1 MREQMIGG
9 AALAVCFS
17 CAVAADRLPELDK
30 VVASERAFAARAQQV
45 NARQAFVEY
54 FAADA
59 ILFAPYPVRA
69 FPQLREGPDWEVN
82 IQWRPVAAGISG
94 AGDMGYTTGPSEYRR
109 APSEPPVGYGHY
121 TSVWQRQTDG
131 RYLVQI
137 DVGIKHPAPTLPL
150 ADWGRPPE
158 PPTALPA
165 LGATE
170 QASVLAALRELDA
183 RIGAMQG
190 SDATLADV
198 FADDVRLHR
207 GGRLPVSGRAQALV
221 DLAVHK
227 ESLNWVPEG
236 VAVAESGDLGYAYGR
251 GRSTSASPAD
261 ASEIAY
267 LNIWQRRGGN
277 WRLIVHVSNAVRTT
291 EGAGPAKPSE

>member
-1 MREQMIGG
+1 MLEQLMGG
-9 AALAVCFS
+9 AVLVACVS
-17 CAVAADRLPELDK
+17 CAVAAGRMPELDE

-69 FPQLREGPDWEVN
+69 FPQLREGPDWGVN

-121 TSVWQRQTDG
+121 TSVWQRQMDG
-131 RYLVQI
+131 GYRVQI
-137 DVGIKHPAPTLPL
+137 DVGIKHPAPVVPPE
-150 ADWGRPPE
+150 DWTRPSE
-158 PPTALPA
+158 PPTVQPA
-165 LGATE
+165 LDPTE
-170 QASVLAALRELDA
+170 RASALSALRELDA
-183 RIGAMQG
+183 RVGATQG

-221 DLAVHK
+221 DLAVHQ
-227 ESLNWVPEG
+227 ESLNWVPVG

-251 GRSTSASPAD
+251 GRSTGGSPAD
-261 ASEIAY
+261 ASELAY
-267 LNIWQRRGGN
+267 LNIWQRRGGK
-277 WRLIVHVSNAVRTT
+277 WRLIVHVSNAVRAD
-291 EGAGPAKPSE
+291 EGAVPAKPSD